1 MPINLKV
8 LKHVPRGEIK
18 LIVLCTLLSADKSA
32 VVATNAHP
40 ALASQATLSY
50 RVAVATDAKPR
61 VEISLLNLCR
71 GTKEGNS

>member
-61 VEISLLNLCR
+61 VEIS
-71 GTKEGNS
+71 